1 LNNNLDTIIKG
12 CLKHD
17 LQSQEQLYKLCYA
30 EMIKI
35 CYRYA
40 KDTDAVGIVFN
51 DAMLKVFKNL
61 DSYKEEG
68 KFMGWIKTI
77 VVNTCLDYCKKQTAF
92 NNTSN
97 NNIDE
102 NISIEPEVF
111 NNVSAKEI
119 QLLIKKLPL
128 ATATVFN
135 MYVYEGYTH
144 KQIGEI
150 LHISDGTSKWHLSE
164 AKKNLKIKLE
174 KLIEIE
180 F

>member
-1 LNNNLDTIIKG
+1 LNNIENIIKG
-12 CLKHD
+12 CLKND
-17 LQSQEQLYKLCYA
+17 LQSQEQLYRLCYA

-35 CYRYA
+35 CYRYT
-40 KDTDAVGIVFN
+40 KDADGAGSVFN
-51 DAMLKVFKNL
+51 DAMLKVFKHL
-61 DSYKEEG
+61 DKYKEQG
-68 KFMGWIKTI
+68 KLMGWVKTI
-77 VVNTCLDYCKKQTAF
+77 VTNTCFDYCKSQTSFSSA
-92 NNTSN
+92 NYINVE
-97 NNIDE
+97 D

-111 NNVSAKEI
+111 KNVSAKEI

-135 MYVYEGYTH
+135 MHVYDGYTH

-150 LHISDGTSKWHLSE
+150 LHISDNTSKWHLSE
-164 AKKNLKIKLE
+164 AKKNLKTQLE

>member
-1 LNNNLDTIIKG
+1 LSNNLNNIIKG

-17 LQSQEQLYKLCYA
+17 LQSQERLYKLCYA

-40 KDTDAVGIVFN
+40 KDADGAGSIFN
-51 DAMLKVFKNL
+51 DAMLKVYKNL
-61 DSYKEEG
+61 DKYEEQG
-68 KFMGWIKTI
+68 KLMGWVKTI
-77 VVNTCLDYCKKQTAF
+77 VTNTCFDYCKRQTVF
-92 NNTSN
+92 NSSSIINVE
-97 NNIDE
+97 D

-111 NNVSAKEI
+111 KNVSAKEI

-135 MYVYEGYTH
+135 MYVYDGFTH

-150 LHISDGTSKWHLSE
+150 LNISDGTSKWHLSE
-164 AKKNLKIKLE
+164 AKKNLKTKLE
-174 KLIEIE
+174 KFIEIE

>member
-17 LQSQEQLYKLCYA
+17 LQSQEQLYRLCYA
-30 EMIKI
+30 EMIKT

-40 KDTDAVGIVFN
+40 KDADAAGSIFN

-61 DSYKEEG
+61 DNYEEQG
-68 KFMGWIKTI
+68 KFMGWIKII
-77 VVNTCLDYCKKQTAF
+77 VVNTCFDYCKKQTLF
-92 NNTSN
+92 NASSN
-97 NNIDE
+97 FNAEDD
-102 NISIEPEVF
+102 ISIEPEVF

-119 QLLIKKLPL
+119 QLLIKKLPF

-150 LHISDGTSKWHLSE
+150 LNISDGTSKWHLSE
-164 AKKNLKIKLE
+164 AKKNLKTKLE

>member
-1 LNNNLDTIIKG
+1 MDNNIQILIKG

-40 KDTDAVGIVFN
+40 KDADTAGLIFN

-61 DSYKEEG
+61 EKYEEQG
-68 KFMGWIKTI
+68 KLLAWVKVI
-77 VVNTCLDYCKKQTAF
+77 VVNTCFDYCKRQTTF
-92 NNTSN
+92 STSN
-97 NNIDE
+97 SISVEDNV
-102 NISIEPEVF
+102 SIEPEVF
-111 NNVSAKEI
+111 KNVSSKEI
-119 QLLIKKLPL
+119 QILIKKLPV
-128 ATATVFN
+128 ATAVVFN

-144 KQIGEI
+144 KQIGDI
-150 LHISDGTSKWHLSE
+150 LNISIGTSKWHLSE
-164 AKKNLKIKLE
+164 AKKNLKTKLE

>member
-1 LNNNLDTIIKG
+1 LNNNLDNIIKG

-17 LQSQEQLYKLCYA
+17 LQSQEQLYRLCYTD
-30 EMIKI
+30 MIKI

-40 KDTDAVGIVFN
+40 KDVDAVGSIFN

-61 DSYKEEG
+61 DNYEEQG
-68 KFMGWIKTI
+68 KLMGWIKTI
-77 VVNTCLDYCKKQTAF
+77 VVHTCFDYCKKQIAF
-92 NNTSN
+92 KTSN
-97 NNIDE
+97 YTHVND

-111 NNVSAKEI
+111 KNVSAKEI

-135 MYVYEGYTH
+135 MHVYEGYTH

-150 LHISDGTSKWHLSE
+150 LNISDNTSKWHFSE
-164 AKKNLKIKLE
+164 AKKNLKTKLE

>member
-12 CLKHD
+12 CLTHD
-17 LQSQEQLYKLCYA
+17 LQSQEQLYRLCYA
-30 EMIKI
+30 EMIKT

-40 KDTDAVGIVFN
+40 KDTDAAGSIFN

-61 DSYKEEG
+61 DNYEEQG
-68 KFMGWIKTI
+68 KFMGWIKII
-77 VVNTCLDYCKKQTAF
+77 VVNTCFDYCKKQTSF
-92 NNTSN
+92 NTSSN
-97 NNIDE
+97 NNVEDS
-102 NISIEPEVF
+102 ISIEPEVF
-111 NNVSAKEI
+111 KNVSAKEI
-119 QLLIKKLPL
+119 QVLIKKLPL

-150 LHISDGTSKWHLSE
+150 LKISDGTSKWHLSE
-164 AKKNLKIKLE
+164 AKKNLKTKLE